1 MSSGP
6 VARPVY
12 CRFPQ
17 TQSIARGTVLL
28 RITAVLQSFC
38 HRPDVYTHDFEL
50 LCITQGPMTKLFA
63 SGDSG
68 RSWCKEWGP
77 VTPRSRLPFLCMRG
91 GLWHRG
97 VRDARPSIERETL
110 TAASGKR
117 CLKLSCSVSTRDAV
131 CLEETRTQFR
141 VPEPRP
147 AARGHGVAV
156 SQCRKRH
163 ALAEQRTNLRVF
175 VFNVDSDGWL
185 IEPANIAQ

>member
-1 MSSGP
+1 MS
-6 VARPVY
+6 
-12 CRFPQ
+12 
-17 TQSIARGTVLL
+17 
-28 RITAVLQSFC
+28 
-38 HRPDVYTHDFEL
+38 THDFEL

-68 RSWCKEWGP
+68 RGWCKEWGP

-97 VRDARPSIERETL
+97 VRDARQRERCLLVLNLVSSTLPSIERETL

-131 CLEETRTQFR
+131 CLEETRMQFR

-147 AARGHGVAV
+147 AERGHGVAV